1 MSHQNLKEKKLKEED
16 LSFVNLAGAMATEW
30 LAGLR
35 LLQKQVSFML
45 VLDVLKIWVNYDYMN
60 ELKNVRYSHW
70 ANPWY
75 RYICP
80 KVFLEVNV
88 LC

>member
-45 VLDVLKIWVNYDYMN
+45 VLGVLKIWVNYDYMN

-88 LC
+88 PC